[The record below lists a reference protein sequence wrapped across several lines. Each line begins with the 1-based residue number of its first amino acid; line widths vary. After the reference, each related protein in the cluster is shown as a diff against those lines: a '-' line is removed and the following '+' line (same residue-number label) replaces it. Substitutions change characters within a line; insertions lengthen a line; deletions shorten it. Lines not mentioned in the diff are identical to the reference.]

1 MSAFQYPRVRT
12 FKAAASLTG
21 KKYHGVKLT
30 ANPNEVAIAVAGD
43 AEFVLLNEP
52 SAAGE
57 AAECAMLGGGS
68 LGHAGAAIAIGDEVA
83 SNAAGKLVPAVST
96 NKVVGIALSA
106 ANTDEYFELERV
118 RYVKA

>member
-43 AEFVLLNEP
+43 AEFILLNEP

-57 AAECAMLGGGS
+57 AAECAMVGGGAMA
-68 LGHAGAAIAIGDEVA
+68 HAGAAVTIGQEVA
-83 SNAAGKLVPAVST
+83 SNAAGKLIPAVAG

-106 ANTDEYFELERV
+106 ASTDEYFEIERV